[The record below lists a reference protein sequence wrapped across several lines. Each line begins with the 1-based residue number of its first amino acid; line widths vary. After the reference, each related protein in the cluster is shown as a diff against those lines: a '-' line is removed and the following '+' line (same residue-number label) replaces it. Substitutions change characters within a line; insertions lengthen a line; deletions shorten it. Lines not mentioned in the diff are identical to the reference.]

1 MAIPYNSTAS
11 QPQGLESVTINLIA
25 YVVDS
30 IDLSSTEQRIISR
43 TDANG
48 DRADFMIR
56 EGSDQIEGT
65 MTLQRATDT
74 TVLPSEGTEFT
85 YDFDRSGT
93 ASTLVV
99 HSVKVNRTK
108 EDFDTFDVNVV
119 LVTYQA

>member
-11 QPQGLESVTINLIA
+11 QPQGLEIATINAIT

-30 IDLSSTEQRIISR
+30 VSMITNDNRIISR
-43 TDANG
+43 TDENG
-48 DRADFMIR
+48 DRADFMLR
-56 EGSDQIEGT
+56 AGSDQITGT
-65 MTLQRATDT
+65 MTLQRAIDT
-74 TVLPSEGTEFT
+74 TVLPPEGTEFT

-99 HSVKVNRTK
+99 QSVTVNRGN
-108 EDFDTFDVNVV
+108 DAFDTFDISVV

>member
-30 IDLSSTEQRIISR
+30 VSLTSNENRVISR

-48 DRADFMIR
+48 DRADFMVR
-56 EGSDQIEGT
+56 AGADQISGS
-65 MTLQRATDT
+65 MTLQRATDS
-74 TVLPSEGTEFT
+74 TVLPPEGTEFT

-99 HSVKVNRTK
+99 QSVGVNRGK
-108 EDFDTFDVNVV
+108 DDFDTFDVNVI
-119 LVTYQA
+119 LVTYQG

>member
-11 QPQGLESVTINLIA
+11 QPQGLEVVTINAIA
-25 YVVDS
+25 YVCDS
-30 IDLSSTEQRIISR
+30 VSMNSNENRIISR
-43 TDANG
+43 TDESG
-48 DRADFMIR
+48 DRADFMLR
-56 EGSDQIEGT
+56 AGSDQITGT

-74 TVLPSEGTEFT
+74 TVLPPEGTEFT

-99 HSVKVNRTK
+99 QSVSVNRGT
-108 EDFDTFDVNVV
+108 DTFDTFDVSVV